1 MLEKLLHI
9 LCARLRES
17 WEVIQMLSFNNASQR
32 VKMLFIALSGKYG
45 KEDDREI
52 TLDIKLAHQDM
63 AEMTVM

>member
-63 AEMTVM
+63 AEITVM